1 MEKIKYI
8 DDKIENGIKI
18 DWKKV
23 IKRCKSLGIPEDVVT
38 PFDYPFERAKYFEVV
53 SERSIGKTTNWIILG
68 MVLNDMYGIIIQY
81 IRQIVDMIMPKT
93 AKGLFKT
100 ILEYNYVE
108 QITEGKYNSVK
119 YNSRGFYYYNTETK
133 ELAPDEFMHLLSI
146 DESMQHKSVYNAPR
160 GDLIIFDEFI
170 SKYTRPDEFVDFE
183 DLVKTI
189 IRDRYSPIIVML
201 ANTIDPYNIYFKEL
215 EIYEDM
221 QSIKAGESRLITTDR
236 GTKIFVHRPKDGKD
250 VIVKEKHNSM
260 FFGFKNKK
268 IAAIT
273 GAGDWAISSYPHV
286 PKNSKVK
293 IIDNA
298 HYVDFNGHFIKLQVS
313 RIEGIGKAVVVHECN
328 LDLEDIPSDA
338 IIYTTGDIIN
348 KHFRYCFG
356 HTKIDAVIWQ
366 LYRMN
371 RFYYVHNMLGE
382 QVTQYVR
389 NAKLL
394 SR

>member
-8 DDKIENGIKI
+8 DNKIENGIKI

-23 IKRCKSLGIPEDVVT
+23 IKRCKALGVPENVVT
-38 PFDYPFERAKYFEVV
+38 PFDYPFDRAKYFPVV
-53 SERSIGKTTNWIILG
+53 SERSIGKTTNWILLG

-81 IRQIVDMIMPKT
+81 IRQIVDMIMPKNS
-93 AKGLFKT
+93 KKLFKT
-100 ILEYNYVE
+100 ILEYDYIE
-108 QITEGKYNSVK
+108 QITEGRYNSVK
-119 YNSRGFYYYNTETK
+119 YSSRGFYYYNTETK
-133 ELAPDEFMHLLSI
+133 EMAVDEFMHLLSI
-146 DESMQHKSVYNAPR
+146 DEALTYKSVYNAPR

-170 SKYTRPDEFVDFE
+170 SKYTRPDEFIDFE

-189 IRDRYSPIIVML
+189 IRDRYSPIVAML
-201 ANTIDPYNIYFKEL
+201 ANTIDPYNIYFKEM
-215 EIYEDM
+215 EIYDEV
-221 QSIKAGESRLITTDR
+221 QTLKAGESRLITTDK
-236 GTKIFVHRPKDGKD
+236 GTKIFIHRPIDGKD
-250 VIVKEKHNSM
+250 IIVKEKHNNM

-268 IAAIT
+268 LASIT

-286 PKNSKVK
+286 PRGKKVR

-313 RIEGIGKAVVVHECN
+313 HIEDVGKTVVVHECKMT
-328 LDLEDIPSDA
+328 LDDIPKDA
-338 IIYTTGDIIN
+338 VIYTTGDIYN

-356 HTKIDAVIWQ
+356 HTKVDAIIWQ

-382 QVTQYVR
+382 QVAQYVR
-389 NAKLL
+389 TAKQLI
-394 SR
+394 R